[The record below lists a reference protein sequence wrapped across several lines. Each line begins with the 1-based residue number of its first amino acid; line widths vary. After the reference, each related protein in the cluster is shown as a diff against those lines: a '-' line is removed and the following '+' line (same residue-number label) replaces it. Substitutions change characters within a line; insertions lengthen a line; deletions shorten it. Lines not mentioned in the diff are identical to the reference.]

1 MSIQHDKHPLP
12 WLVNSLVAA
21 ALLLVGSSLA
31 QSPNT
36 SSASAKTPSD
46 TAQPSTKP
54 SKITPPYVIKAPDP
68 TWHKKSG
75 TTEIWLTV
83 GADGLVHDPKIT
95 KSFNPKADASA
106 LEAVQK
112 WTFNPATKDG
122 VPVPV
127 QITVKINF
135 VSW

>member
-1 MSIQHDKHPLP
+1 
-12 WLVNSLVAA
+12 VNTLVAA
-21 ALLLVGSSLA
+21 AMLMVSSSLA

-36 SSASAKTPSD
+36 SAAPAKTASD

-54 SKITPPYVIKAPDP
+54 SKLEPPRVIEHPDP
-68 TWHKKSG
+68 TWHKKNG
-75 TTEIWLTV
+75 TTEISLTV
-83 GADGLVHDPKIT
+83 GADGLVHDPKIS
-95 KSFNPKADASA
+95 KSLNPKADASA

-127 QITVKINF
+127 MIIVKINF